1 MENNFNLRNF
11 LTENKLTSNS
21 KMLAEAVIW
30 NWDGDRNT
38 LEEVPPKFKLAV
50 KAKVP
55 KLNDRKFAAAFDAVK
70 NSFADEAGRG
80 SMKFN
85 SNQWA
90 DIIKDDTSKKRGS
103 GLHPDY
109 DKGGKYYSEEGA
121 EAFRIQPFKKNDI
134 EYTKDQAIK
143 QGKHI
148 VGLEGEELK
157 KFISDYMAAW
167 EADKEGTEPGSVF
180 K

>member
-1 MENNFNLRNF
+1 
-11 LTENKLTSNS
+11 
-21 KMLAEAVIW
+21 
-30 NWDGDRNT
+30 
-38 LEEVPPKFKLAV
+38 
-50 KAKVP
+50 
-55 KLNDRKFAAAFDAVK
+55 
-70 NSFADEAGRG
+70 
-80 SMKFN
+80 MKFN

-134 EYTKDQAIK
+134 EYTKDQAIR
-143 QGKHI
+143 QGKYI
-148 VGLEGEELK
+148 VGLEGEELE
-157 KFISDYMAAW
+157 KFISAYMAAW

-180 K
+180 KESKIKEVRIDREVAERIEGMLNIPMKHKFLDAFDDLWDDLTQDDMFYPEDVINHLSNELHKRLSLYRTPDTNPDSE